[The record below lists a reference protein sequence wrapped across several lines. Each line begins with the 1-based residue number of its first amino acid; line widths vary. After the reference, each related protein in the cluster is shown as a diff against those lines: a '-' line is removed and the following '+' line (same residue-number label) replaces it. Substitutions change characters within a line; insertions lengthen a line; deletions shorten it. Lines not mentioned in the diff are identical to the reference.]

1 MSQTSFPLSHSIL
14 TSSRST
20 VDSDHAFPRLK
31 VRCTPRVSLPTLVAP
46 LQPKPKPL
54 EETIKVVA
62 QLGAKIVLAWS
73 VNTASLGTVDALP
86 NGAQEAIER
95 HIGGWIIKNQAHLGI
110 EDAAWELKEDGT
122 KRSNSLLLKP
132 ISASPSRS
140 PTTTYL
146 IPSGE
151 PTAALVKVDLAFWW
165 HMQGKRKAEELDG
178 DDSRDNLV
186 ADAVEEALKPSNSN
200 IVAHASGQ
208 HAVEAI
214 MFGQIAE
221 VMPVVL
227 RQQLLRRFPYVF
239 DGPFLD
245 YQTHCQLLPS
255 LITAMRS
262 FAFNAARH
270 RPEFIIQCGGIISRM
285 EESRQ
290 NLLDAQVKAVAL
302 LPTRKKPAKR
312 KVQGQ
317 DEPQV
322 NEDIQESRQ
331 QLEEDAGHARAAG
344 AIEAV
349 AKDEAGLADR
359 QRLHRLIA
367 EKVAAVGASKWLEI
381 RRKGGRMG
389 ASRAAVR
396 LQ

>member
-1 MSQTSFPLSHSIL
+1 MPPSNMSQTSFPLSHSIL

-95 HIGGWIIKNQAHLGI
+95 HIGGWIIKVCAESIAISHLRENQAHLGI

-227 RQQLLRRFPYVF
+227 RQQLLRF
-239 DGPFLD
+239 
-245 YQTHCQLLPS
+245 
-255 LITAMRS
+255 
-262 FAFNAARH
+262 
-270 RPEFIIQCGGIISRM
+270 E
-285 EESRQ
+285 
-290 NLLDAQVKAVAL
+290 
-302 LPTRKKPAKR
+302 
-312 KVQGQ
+312 
-317 DEPQV
+317 
-322 NEDIQESRQ
+322 
-331 QLEEDAGHARAAG
+331 HA
-344 AIEAV
+344 
-349 AKDEAGLADR
+349 
-359 QRLHRLIA
+359 
-367 EKVAAVGASKWLEI
+367 SP
-381 RRKGGRMG
+381 RR
-389 ASRAAVR
+389 
-396 LQ
+396 